1 MTIEELLGLIQ
12 KEPIT
17 VERMLDEEL
26 VAHLLPYFPK
36 TRPTDAGMTVE
47 DVVGDVAKGGIMA
60 EVMAKR
66 EAKKEVV
73 KGRRF
78 VLK

>member
-12 KEPIT
+12 KDPVA

-60 EVMAKR
+60 DVMAKR
-66 EAKKEVV
+66 ASKEAP